1 MKTEVQERQHTMM
14 GKIMRIMHD
23 HKRVIDRYLSAT
35 NLHKSQHRLVM
46 ALSYLGKGMSQRDL
60 AVRLNI
66 TPAAIAVTVKKL
78 AKDGIIEK
86 KPSEDD
92 MRFNKVEITEKGR
105 QIAKESKQVFEYI
118 DAKMFDGFS
127 EEEMALFE
135 EYLNRV
141 QANLSDVLG
150 KEVLK
155 NEKMDEIR

>member
-1 MKTEVQERQHTMM
+1 MKTEMQERQHSMM
-14 GKIMRIMHD
+14 GKVMRIMHD

-46 ALSYLGKGMSQRDL
+46 TLSYMGKGMSQRDL
-60 AVRLNI
+60 AMKLNV

-78 AKDGIIEK
+78 AKDGIIK
-86 KPSEDD
+86 KKMSEDD
-92 MRFNKVEITEKGR
+92 MRFNEVEITEKGR
-105 QIAKESKQVFEYI
+105 KIVKESKQVFEYI

-127 EEEMALFE
+127 EDEMELFE

-141 QANLSDVLG
+141 QTNLSEVLG

-155 NEKMDEIR
+155 SEEMDEIR